1 LSAQRADGFEI
12 VEHVRQDKL
21 GVLRLGEIDSAS
33 ILLLSIRSVGQ
44 ISSFVAIRLSVA

>member
-12 VEHVRQDKL
+12 VEHVRQL